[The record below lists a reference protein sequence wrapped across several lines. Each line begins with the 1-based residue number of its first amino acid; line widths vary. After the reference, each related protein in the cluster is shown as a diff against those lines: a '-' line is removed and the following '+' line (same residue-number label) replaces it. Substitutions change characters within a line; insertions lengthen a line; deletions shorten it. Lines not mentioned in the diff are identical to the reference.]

1 MTRILLAVL
10 AIPVVAAVA
19 VLVAIARLARQLELS
34 GTAGPSPRDASAV
47 PPDDS
52 EVVGMPTTWPL
63 VIDEPVHTESTRTLH
78 ELYQTWNGP
87 GWYVELAP
95 TSRN

>member
-10 AIPVVAAVA
+10 ALPVVAAVA
-19 VLVAIARLARQLELS
+19 VLVAIARLARQMERD
-34 GTAGPSPRDASAV
+34 GVTGPAQA
-47 PPDDS
+47 PDDS
-52 EVVGMPTTWPL
+52 EVVGMPTTWETTNFAH
-63 VIDEPVHTESTRTLH
+63 D
-78 ELYQTWNGP
+78 P

>member
-10 AIPVVAAVA
+10 ALPVVAAVA
-19 VLVAIARLARQLELS
+19 VLVAIARLARQLE
-34 GTAGPSPRDASAV
+34 RDGVLPNAA
-47 PPDDS
+47 PDDS
-52 EVVGMPTTWPL
+52 EVVGMPTTWIVGDYGPETFSAADPL
-63 VIDEPVHTESTRTLH
+63 
-78 ELYQTWNGP
+78 GP

>member
-10 AIPVVAAVA
+10 ALPVVAAVA

-52 EVVGMPTTWPL
+52 EVVGMPTTW
-63 VIDEPVHTESTRTLH
+63 DGDDRTCFSNSWTL
-78 ELYQTWNGP
+78 GP
-87 GWYVELAP
+87 GWYLELVP
-95 TSRN
+95 TIRN

>member
-1 MTRILLAVL
+1 MRTILLAL
-10 AIPVVAAVA
+10 AALPVVAAVA

-34 GTAGPSPRDASAV
+34 GTAGPSPRDAPSV

-52 EVVGMPTTWPL
+52 EVVGMPTTWHVGDYGPETFSAADPL
-63 VIDEPVHTESTRTLH
+63 
-78 ELYQTWNGP
+78 GP

>member
-1 MTRILLAVL
+1 MRPALALLALAVVVL
-10 AIPVVAAVA
+10 AAWSRAGNTRSVKG
-19 VLVAIARLARQLELS
+19 ARL
-34 GTAGPSPRDASAV
+34 TAGDHGA
-47 PPDDS
+47 PDDS

-63 VIDEPVHTESTRTLH
+63 VIDEPVHTDSTRTLH

-87 GWYVELAP
+87 GWYLELAP